1 MVTRRVEKE
10 NRNDVEKY
18 VPYICLREQTFDRIE
33 RLEEKIVKNMLRSST
48 EVKLPAV
55 EKIKKEKKSK
65 KLCTKI

>member
-33 RLEEKIVKNMLRSST
+33 RLEEKIVKNMLRGFNGS
-48 EVKLPAV
+48 
-55 EKIKKEKKSK
+55 
-65 KLCTKI
+65 